1 MKIALLTDGIFP
13 YVIGGM
19 QRHSFYLAKFLAA
32 SGHQVDLYHMNQS
45 DEEDIHA
52 LNVFTE
58 AERKNIRSF
67 VVEFPSMGEFPGH
80 YIRESYEYSRRI
92 WAIFKKQ
99 SRVDFIYV
107 KGFAGWELLNQ
118 KKNGTDLPPVGVNFH
133 GYEMFQPAASL
144 KEKFKNWLLLK
155 SPVLFSVKNADY
167 LFSYGGKITG
177 IIRSLGIPSSRIIEI
192 PTGIETSWL
201 IDKPLVNP
209 QRTKKR
215 FVFVGRF
222 ERRKGLPELYEQLR
236 AIGASRDFDFAF
248 VGAIPKQNQL
258 PGDKYEYF
266 GKVTDTK
273 QLQTI
278 LSESD
283 VLVCPS
289 FSEGMPNVIIE
300 GMARGLA
307 VIATDVGAV
316 SVAVNE
322 QNGWLIPPAN
332 GNALKQAL
340 IAACEMDPAA
350 LLKKRKQSL
359 EDVRNKFLW
368 SKIIE
373 QTVSAIES
381 VIPQKD

>member
-32 SGHQVDLYHMNQS
+32 SGHQVDLYHTNQS
-45 DEEDIHA
+45 EKDIQA
-52 LNVFTE
+52 LDVFTE
-58 AERKNIRSF
+58 AEKKNIRSF
-67 VVEFPSMGEFPGH
+67 VVEFPKMGEFPGH

-107 KGFAGWELLNQ
+107 KGFAGWELINQ
-118 KKNGTDLPPVGVNFH
+118 KTKGADLPPVGVNFH

-144 KEKFKNWLLLK
+144 KEKFKYWLLFK
-155 SPVLFSVKNADY
+155 SPVKFSALNADY

-177 IIRSLGIPSSRIIEI
+177 IIRELGVQKNRIIEI
-192 PTGIETSWL
+192 PTGIEPSWL
-201 IDKPLVNP
+201 IEKVTANP
-209 QRTKKR
+209 NRKRKR

-222 ERRKGLPELYEQLR
+222 ERRKGLPELNEQLR
-236 AIGASRDFDFAF
+236 SISAAADFDFAF
-248 VGAIPKQNQL
+248 VGDIPKKHQL
-258 PGDKYEYF
+258 TGDKYEYF

-278 LSESD
+278 LSD
-283 VLVCPS
+283 ADILVCPS

-307 VIATDVGAV
+307 IIATDVGAV

-322 QNGWLIPPAN
+322 ENGWLIPPAN
-332 GNALKQAL
+332 GNALKKVIL
-340 IAACEMDPAA
+340 DACKTDDAV
-350 LLKKRKQSL
+350 LLKKRQNAL
-359 EDVRNKFLW
+359 RDVREKFLW
-368 SKIIE
+368 TRIIE
-373 QTVSAIES
+373 QTVSAIDEI
-381 VIPQKD
+381 VQMKD